1 MLHPA
6 FLLASAVNDDGCIEL
21 PAASG
26 TARYP
31 IANAYFSSDARGNFV
46 QRVAPRGARP
56 GEWEPLDMAFFA
68 RCLGLALGALT
79 PDLFALRGVGGPGQP
94 RGRLLYTDRASEDAR
109 MAVLRSAFLV
119 HLAAYESRLV

>member
-21 PAASG
+21 PAVSGAS
-26 TARYP
+26 RYP
-31 IANAYFSSDARGNFV
+31 IANAYFSPDARGTFV
-46 QRVAPRGARP
+46 QRVVPRGAKA

-68 RCLGLALGALT
+68 RCLGLALGSLT
-79 PDLFALRGVGGPGQP
+79 PELFALRGVGGPGQP
-94 RGRLLYTDRASEDAR
+94 CGRLLRTDRASEEAR
-109 MAVLRSAFLV
+109 VAILRSAFLV